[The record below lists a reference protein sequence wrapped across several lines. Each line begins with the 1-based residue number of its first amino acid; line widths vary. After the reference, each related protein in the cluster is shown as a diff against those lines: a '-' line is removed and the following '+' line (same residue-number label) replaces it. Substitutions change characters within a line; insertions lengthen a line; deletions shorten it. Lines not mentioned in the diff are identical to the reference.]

1 MSMKSL
7 YLDEF
12 AATRYEVKDGTQIVS
27 VAGEVDLSS
36 APRLAEV
43 IWKARRQ
50 AGSYPPRVVVDLS
63 GVEFMDTAG
72 LEVLLEAWNASR
84 QSDERMC
91 LVAPEGPITRL
102 LEVTGL
108 SDLLDLYAE
117 LETAVK
123 SFANSSSNQEISLG
137 MMSIFS
143 PSASKSLH

>member
-1 MSMKSL
+1 MSMKSFDM
-7 YLDEF
+7 DEF
-12 AATRYEVKDGTQIVS
+12 TATRYEEINGTQIVS

-36 APRLAEV
+36 APRLAEL

-50 AGSYPPRVVVDLS
+50 AGVYPPRVVVDLS

-72 LEVLLEAWNASR
+72 LEVLLEEWNSSR
-84 QSDERMC
+84 PSDGRMC

>member
-1 MSMKSL
+1 MSMKSFDM
-7 YLDEF
+7 DEF
-12 AATRYEVKDGTQIVS
+12 TATRYEEINGTQIVS

-36 APRLAEV
+36 APRLAEL
-43 IWKARRQ
+43 IWKAKRR
-50 AGSYPPRVVVDLS
+50 AGDAPPRVVVDLS

-72 LEVLLEAWNASR
+72 LEVLLEEWNSSR
-84 QSDERMC
+84 QSDGRMC
-91 LVAPEGPITRL
+91 LVAPEGPIKRL

>member
-1 MSMKSL
+1 MSMKSFDM
-7 YLDEF
+7 DEF
-12 AATRYEVKDGTQIVS
+12 TATRYEEINGTQIVS
-27 VAGEVDLSS
+27 VAWEVDLSS
-36 APRLAEV
+36 APRLAEL
-43 IWKARRQ
+43 IWKAKRR
-50 AGSYPPRVVVDLS
+50 AGDAPPRVVVDLS

-72 LEVLLEAWNASR
+72 LEVLLEEWTSSR
-84 QSDERMC
+84 QADGRMC